1 MQEVVKILMWRDG
14 LSKEE
19 AVSLIQE
26 TRSACEAAMAE
37 GRTEEVEDIFTEM
50 LGLEPDYI
58 PDVLF

>member
-1 MQEVVKILMWRDG
+1 MPEVIKILMWRDG
-14 LSKEE
+14 LTRAD

-26 TRSACEAAMAE
+26 VRSACENAILE
-37 GRTEEVEDIFTEM
+37 GHTEQIEDIFTEI

>member
-37 GRTEEVEDIFTEM
+37 RRSEEVEDIFMEA